1 MIFFKILVIKYELYA
16 TAFTNKALQRIPI
29 LNPIRS
35 KHTINRY
42 IWAPISTNISELTRI
57 SGFQVAVGA
66 STTSTPSSLLFMR
79 KFMQPLVPK
88 TWLSKDY
95 INHIIEYSWWDAKQL
110 LRKQSMKPLF
120 KKKMYKEWKSV
131 LKPTWYL
138 FCSSWASQGNMAT
151 SPSVTVMFLC
161 KSVATD
167 LETEKK
173 SFSYFFEKDF
183 H

>member
-1 MIFFKILVIKYELYA
+1 M
-16 TAFTNKALQRIPI
+16 QRIPI
-29 LNPIRS
+29 LDPIRS
-35 KHTINRY
+35 KPTINRY

-66 STTSTPSSLLFMR
+66 STTLTPSSLRFMR

-120 KKKMYKEWKSV
+120 KKKNVQRVKECAK
-131 LKPTWYL
+131 TYL
-138 FCSSWASQGNMAT
+138 IFILFILGLTRQNG
-151 SPSVTVMFLC
+151 
-161 KSVATD
+161 D
-167 LETEKK
+167 I
-173 SFSYFFEKDF
+173 SFRNCDVSM
-183 H
+183 